1 MSPFLSG
8 GVAVDTGGDE
18 HFAEAGFSLITASSF
33 GGDLK
38 NEVIR
43 QFCTVAIIMN
53 GYCRM

>member
-8 GVAVDTGGDE
+8 GIAVDTGGDE

-33 GGDLK
+33 GGNLK

-53 GYCRM
+53 EYSRM